1 MELKKIVINKRSGYI
16 HTRDCESIKQMKEEN
31 KKILTV
37 PTTKQLEEAI
47 PCGHCLKKR
56 DLRKIYTEE
65 YERKKAAIEEKR
77 QRAYREID
85 YKYDHKLE
93 KIKIKYEE
101 RIRRLN
107 DN

>member
-37 PTTKQLEEAI
+37 PTTKQLEEAK

-65 YERKKAAIEEKR
+65 Y
-77 QRAYREID
+77 
-85 YKYDHKLE
+85 
-93 KIKIKYEE
+93 
-101 RIRRLN
+101 
-107 DN
+107 